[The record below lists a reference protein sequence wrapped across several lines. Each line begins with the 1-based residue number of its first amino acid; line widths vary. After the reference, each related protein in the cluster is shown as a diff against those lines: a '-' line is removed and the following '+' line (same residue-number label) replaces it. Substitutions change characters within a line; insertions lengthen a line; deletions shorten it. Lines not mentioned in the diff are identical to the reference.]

1 MSSLITHILIP
12 LFILLI
18 FSEKLNLSKKTVI
31 ILSFFAIV
39 PDIDIFSFH
48 RADLHNVFSL
58 ALISIC
64 VYLITKNKKTWSISA
79 YYLYSHAILD
89 TFVQGVFLLYPFYNK
104 VLNILVGITFKNGMV
119 APIYQIEI
127 INGLSNNNFDMAMV
141 SSENV
146 ATLVLIIIAIIAVVI
161 KNKHK
166 SLNT

>member
-1 MSSLITHILIP
+1 MSSLATHILIP

-18 FSEKLNLSKKTVI
+18 FSDKLNLSKKMII
-31 ILSFFAIV
+31 ILSFFAMV

-64 VYLITKNKKTWSISA
+64 VYLITKNKKTWGISA

-104 VLNILVGITFKNGMV
+104 VLNIFAGITFKNSTIT
-119 APIYQIEI
+119 PILQIEI
-127 INGLSNNNFDMAMV
+127 LDGLSSKLFDMAMI
-141 SSENV
+141 SSENM
-146 ATLVLIIIAIIAVVI
+146 ATFVLIIIVVITVII